1 MPHELHEL
9 HEVLARIRAEVS
21 AEQAERPHLSV
32 PMEDL
37 RLLIQSIEILHSER
51 EELRRRVD
59 QHADVMEAVTVFIE
73 AYRDKYKNYGSGGV
87 RPSAVLRREVW
98 RIWAAMH
105 GHVVVTDSSF

>member
-1 MPHELHEL
+1 MSEQLN
-9 HEVLARIRAEVS
+9 EVLARIRAEVS
-21 AEQAERPHLSV
+21 ADSSERPHLSV

-37 RLLIQSIEILHSER
+37 RLLIQSFEILHSER
-51 EELRRRVD
+51 EQLRRKMD

-98 RIWAAMH
+98 RIWAAMN
-105 GHVVVTDSSF
+105 GHVVVADSDF